1 MKKTAFYNERKTYVK
16 YDDDHAVLYLGEQT
30 AEQSN
35 EETGETEAG
44 YTYTGNQP
52 DGGTLI
58 EAKGVTDDN
67 RRDKYVAGLIG
78 VYFDIDAQIAVLANG
93 TDTPEHAAEFEQFS
107 QLRTKCKAE
116 VDELLARTV

>member
-1 MKKTAFYNERKTYVK
+1 MNKTAFYNERKTYVK
-16 YDDDHAVLYLGEQT
+16 YDDSHAVLYLGEQT
-30 AEQSN
+30 AEQTN
-35 EETGETEAG
+35 EETDGTEVG

-78 VYFDIDAQIAVLANG
+78 VYFDIDAQIAILANG

>member
-16 YDDDHAVLYLGEQT
+16 YDDDHAVLYLNEHP
-30 AEQSN
+30 AEQAN
-35 EETGETEAG
+35 EETGETVSGFTYAG
-44 YTYTGNQP
+44 DLP

-58 EAKGVTDDN
+58 EAKDVTDEN

-78 VYFDIDAQIAVLANG
+78 FYFDLDAQIAILANG

>member
-16 YDDDHAVLYLGEQT
+16 YDDGHAVLYLNEQP
-30 AEQSN
+30 AEQAN
-35 EETGETEAG
+35 EETGETVFG
-44 YTYTGNQP
+44 FTYTGDQP

-58 EAKGVTDDN
+58 EARGVTDEN
-67 RRDKYVAGLIG
+67 RRDKFVAGLIG
-78 VYFDIDAQIAVLANG
+78 HYFDIDAQIAILANG

-107 QLRTKCKAE
+107 QVRTQCKAE

>member
-1 MKKTAFYNERKTYVK
+1 MEKTAFYNERKTYVK
-16 YDDDHAVLYLGEQT
+16 YDDDRAVLYLNEQP
-30 AEQSN
+30 AKQAN
-35 EETGETEAG
+35 EETGETVSG
-44 YTYTGNQP
+44 FTYTGNQP

-58 EAKGVTDDN
+58 EAKGVTNEN

-78 VYFDIDAQIAVLANG
+78 SHFDIDAQIAILANG

-107 QLRTKCKAE
+107 QVRARCKAE